1 MHIQSKVLGFIDYR
15 HMLAQA
21 DSLANPAEIHGIL
34 SGLVCTGQKL
44 DGQVGFNLILKLF
57 ETRAH
62 ITPAHRGLIIEMY
75 DTLCR
80 QLNCSESEFELL
92 LPDTIQP
99 LTERAEALSQWCQ
112 GFIYSLR
119 LVNTSLENE
128 FSNEVRE
135 TLNTICEI
143 AKLDYANIVVRDVDT
158 SAYVGVVEFVRN
170 TVVTLHHELN
180 TPQNNV
186 TTQKDDV
193 YLH

>member
-119 LVNTSLENE
+119 LINNSLESE
-128 FSNEVRE
+128 FSKEVRD

-158 SAYVGVVEFVRN
+158 SAYVGVVEFVRT
-170 TVVTLHHELN
+170 TVITLHHEINDTYNKLSAN
-180 TPQNNV
+180 
-186 TTQKDDV
+186 KAGES
-193 YLH
+193 LH